1 MNKVDYALAAAAQG
15 LYVFACKPNGK
26 EPQFP
31 GWQLAS
37 TQDPQAIRAIW
48 AENPDYNIGIDC
60 EKSHIVVIDI
70 DNKKGKNGSA
80 AVQEWQAEHGAFS
93 GTVTAETPTGGY
105 HLYYRG
111 QAVKGILGLCD
122 GSVDIRSR
130 GNLVIAP
137 GSVIDGKPYKWIYA
151 PGTYQIAEFDG
162 NQAAFYWAAATQEKE
177 KKPRFKLPALEDIAD
192 GNRHAMFG
200 QLLGSLNAIGIP
212 ADIQR
217 TICEQ
222 INERIADPLPENE
235 FESTVSRMFGKW
247 EPVNPWWESRTIDQS
262 LLERVKK
269 LNPTNNKE
277 FGLNDAGNA
286 RLLIAAC
293 GDRVL
298 YLSDRARWV
307 GYDGKRWN
315 MQDDAPVRELLKQL
329 ADCMILYILQTVQDE
344 GKRTELLKHYGK
356 WQQLKHRETILKDAQ
371 SVKPVTS
378 DIFDRNPYLYNCQ
391 NGTVNADTRVFK
403 PHDPRDFI
411 SKIANV
417 YYDPAARSDRWI
429 RFVDEVMCYKPE
441 RSRYLQKV
449 AGLTPTG
456 VTKYECFWI
465 EHGSSSRNGKSTL
478 NGTLGYMHGDY
489 AVASSVETFIKK
501 KFSNG
506 SAPTSDRARLAGARF
521 VYTTEPQRG
530 FELDSAFIKSLT
542 GGDKISARNLRE
554 KDFEF
559 TADCKLM
566 INSNHLPKIDDMAI
580 FASDRVKLILFE
592 RHFTEQERDLNLKD
606 ELTTPENLSGILNWC
621 LDGYAMLKKEGLK
634 EPDDFKAALEE
645 YRMKSDKM
653 RSFLQEKCE
662 KGQDFE
668 VTQETLFQAFNFW
681 CISNGQASVGL
692 PRFREMIDEAGY
704 HTKRKRPAGTG
715 RAGVMQVYVLNLR
728 LKEETPKTA

>member
-1 MNKVDYALAAAAQG
+1 MLKVDYALQLAAQG
-15 LYVFACKPNGK
+15 FYVFPCYPNDKRPRGD
-26 EPQFP
+26 
-31 GWQLAS
+31 GWQARS
-37 TQDPQAIRAIW
+37 TRSPEQIRAMW
-48 AENPDYNIGIDC
+48 SNFPDDNIGIDC
-60 EKSHIVVIDI
+60 EKSGLVIIDI
-70 DNKKGKNGSA
+70 DNKNGKNGSA
-80 AVQEWQAEHGAFS
+80 AVSEWQAAHGQFT
-93 GTVTAETPTGGY
+93 GTVTAETPSGGY

-111 QAVKGILGLCD
+111 QAVKGVLGLCG
-122 GSVDIRSR
+122 GSVDIRSK

-137 GSVIDGKPYKWIYA
+137 GSEINGKLYKWIFDPVQYMLA
-151 PGTYQIAEFDG
+151 PFDG
-162 NQAAFYWAAATQEKE
+162 NQAAFYFSETTQAEERQPK
-177 KKPRFKLPALEDIAD
+177 FGLSIEDIAD
-192 GNRHAMFG
+192 GNRHDTF
-200 QLLGSLNAIGIP
+200 QRLCGSLNAIGIP

-217 TICEQ
+217 IICEQ
-222 INERIADPLPENE
+222 VNDRIADPLSQAD
-235 FESTVSRMFGKW
+235 FEHTIAPMFGKW
-247 EPVNPWWESRTIDQS
+247 EPTNPWWQKRVIDQS

-269 LNPTNNKE
+269 LDPANDKQ

-286 RLLIAAC
+286 RLFIAAC

-307 GYDGKRWN
+307 GYDGRRWN
-315 MQDDAPVRELLKQL
+315 TQDDAPVRELLKQL
-329 ADCMILYILQTVQDE
+329 ADCMMMYTIQGIQDE
-344 GKRTELLKHYGK
+344 SRRTELLKHYGK

-391 NGTVNADTRVFK
+391 NGTLNIDTREFK
-403 PHDPRDFI
+403 AHDPKDFI

-417 YYDPAARSDRWI
+417 SYDPAAKSERWI
-429 RFVDEVMCYKPE
+429 RFIDEIMCYKQD
-441 RSRYLQKV
+441 RARYLQKV

-478 NGTLGYMHGDY
+478 NGTIGYMHGDY

-554 KDFEF
+554 KDFEYV
-559 TADCKLM
+559 ADCKLM

-580 FASDRVKLILFE
+580 FASDRVRLILFE

-606 ELTTPENLSGILNWC
+606 ELTRPDNLSGILNWC

-662 KGQDFE
+662 NGDDFE
-668 VTQETLFQAFNFW
+668 VTQEILFSAFNSW
-681 CISNGQASVGL
+681 CIGNGQSSVGL

-704 HTKRKRPAGTG
+704 QTKRKRPAGTG
-715 RAGVMQVYVLNLR
+715 RAGVMQVYVLRVR
-728 LKEETPKTA
+728 LKAEMQETA